1 MFKSIGGHRRL
12 KVTESV
18 QETELDQQD
27 SSLEQNDELEQLRR
41 DIARQIR
48 SNQRFLENLLN
59 ENFSEE
65 ETG

>member
-1 MFKSIGGHRRL
+1 M
-12 KVTESV
+12 TESV